1 MSTSNMI
8 KATMCCKYLSIFT
21 MKHLLTRLSASLLLT
36 LAATANLPA
45 NSQPTTSPTASAT
58 SGKSEQLMSSPLLRG
73 VTLTAQQQNQLL
85 SIRKETDNQISQML
99 TPAQKKLVATK
110 GPKAVQLTKP
120 QQEKYVAIAKNS
132 SAKVQ
137 AVFTPAQIQQIKANI
152 QSIQGAN
159 GQTPAPGGK
168 K

>member
-1 MSTSNMI
+1 MI
-8 KATMCCKYLSIFT
+8 KATMCCKYSLIFT
-21 MKHLLTRLSASLLLT
+21 MKHFLIRLSAGLLLT
-36 LAATANLPA
+36 VMATPSLPAFSQPIGSAATAP
-45 NSQPTTSPTASAT
+45 
-58 SGKSEQLMSSPLLRG
+58 SGKGDQLLSSPLLRG

-85 SIRKETDNQISQML
+85 SIRKETDSQISQML

-137 AVFTPAQIQQIKANI
+137 AVFTPQQIKQIKVNI
-152 QSIQGAN
+152 QSLQA
-159 GQTPAPGGK
+159 TPTAPNK